1 MLFSFGQ
8 PADGVIQMAYIVED
22 IEAEMKR
29 WSADLKAGP
38 WFLLDSFTG
47 VDPIYRGAPS
57 KADVKL
63 AMAPAGHMF
72 IELIQPKDE
81 HPSVYKEKRDAS
93 GFGFHHIGLASQD
106 FAADMK
112 AMEAK
117 GYELA
122 FKAGVPTGGSVAY
135 YDTKGKHPF
144 FIELIESGPGLD
156 GFFGSMY
163 KAGINWD
170 GSEPVR
176 PFA

>member
-8 PADGVIQMAYIVED
+8 PSDGIIQMAYIVED
-22 IEAEMKR
+22 IGAAMKQ
-29 WSADLKAGP
+29 WTKDLKAGP

-47 VDPIYRGAPS
+47 VDPVYRGAPS

-63 AMAPAGHMF
+63 AMAPAGHMI

-81 HPSVYKEKRDAS
+81 HPSVYKEARDAT
-93 GFGFHHIGLASQD
+93 GFGFHHIGLASPD
-106 FAADMK
+106 FEADMK

-135 YDTKGKHPF
+135 YDTKGKLPF

-156 GFFGSMY
+156 QFFGSMY
-163 KAGINWD
+163 KAGLNWD
-170 GSEPVR
+170 GADPVR
-176 PFA
+176 PFG